1 MTGTAAPTKRRDR
14 FRQLHKF
21 FPLRTAANQTDSALQ
36 KAFNAT
42 QEKQNLCQNKR
53 WTFTFGEHTVRLAQE
68 ADKILLWLDRFKSVG
83 DIASYQRSSLTR
95 AFDAFWKPKEMRDF
109 EDECERIATQVET
122 EASNCDRTLSACER
136 EEANLRKEHLQ
147 RVLEELEELQDIK
160 ESVSVLESKIDLA
173 TLPTAKSA
181 ALNSYVDE
189 LDARCHP
196 DTRIDLRHQIRE
208 WAEDSQD
215 KCIFWLNGMAGTGKS
230 TISRTIAQSLDNDGQ
245 LGASFFFKRGEGE
258 RGNASRFFTTIT
270 AQLLRRV
277 PAMIPHVRNTINTE
291 PEISEKSLKEQF
303 EKLIF
308 QPLSQIRTTSTQA
321 STLVIVV
328 DALDECER
336 EGDMSSDTHQ
346 DVILQ
351 DIPQIT
357 IKHDISAFLRY
368 GFTKIREDYNCLH
381 PSDAL
386 LPSSWPGEEH
396 IRALT
401 EMALPLFIFAATVCR
416 FVGDPKWNPKN
427 RLTDVLKYQMSRQAS
442 MLDKTYLPVLN
453 QLLIDLTD
461 SEKESLAQEFLEIVG
476 SVVVLADPL
485 STSSLAGLLGIDIE
499 IIYCRP
505 NSPHPILS
513 IPPDRDSPVRL
524 LHLSFRD
531 FLLDPEKRGK
541 SSELSRFLY
550 DARCFVLQNR
560 GMIDT
565 APLHLYSSAII
576 FAPETSIIRH
586 MFKDQIPKWIRR
598 LPKMHSTW
606 SPELQKLEGHTNWAT
621 AIAFSHNGQL
631 LASASWD
638 KAVRLWNPATGE
650 ELQKLKGHTS
660 PVNAV
665 AFSHD
670 GQLLASASRDK
681 TVRLWNPATGEE
693 LQKLKGHSGLVN
705 AVAFSHNGQLLASA
719 SWDEAVRL
727 WNLVTGE
734 KLQKLEGHTG
744 PKHWFTRD
752 LENLLWLPPEY
763 RPIRSAFQN
772 NVFTLWCPSSILT
785 FVEFR

>member
-1 MTGTAAPTKRRDR
+1 
-14 FRQLHKF
+14 
-21 FPLRTAANQTDSALQ
+21 
-36 KAFNAT
+36 
-42 QEKQNLCQNKR
+42 
-53 WTFTFGEHTVRLAQE
+53 
-68 ADKILLWLDRFKSVG
+68 
-83 DIASYQRSSLTR
+83 
-95 AFDAFWKPKEMRDF
+95 MRDF
-109 EDECERIATQVET
+109 EDERERIATQVET

-173 TLPTAKSA
+173 TLPTAKA
-181 ALNSYVDE
+181 VAFNSYVDE

-208 WAEDSQD
+208 WAEDSQG

-230 TISRTIAQSLDNDGQ
+230 TISRTIAQSLDNNGQ

-321 STLVIVV
+321 STLVIAV

-336 EGDMSSDTHQ
+336 EGDVRTILHLLSQTKNLKSIRMPIFLTSRPEFPIRLGFMKMSSDTHQ

-381 PSDAL
+381 PSDAS

-416 FVGDPKWNPKN
+416 FVGDPKWIPKN
-427 RLTDVLKYQMSRQAS
+427 RLADVLKYQMSRQAS

-461 SEKESLAQEFLEIVG
+461 SEKESLAQEFREIVG

-499 IIYCRP
+499 IIYCRL
-505 NSPHPILS
+505 NSLHSILS

-541 SSELSRFLY
+541 SPF
-550 DARCFVLQNR
+550 
-560 GMIDT
+560 
-565 APLHLYSSAII
+565 
-576 FAPETSIIRH
+576 
-586 MFKDQIPKWIRR
+586 
-598 LPKMHSTW
+598 
-606 SPELQKLEGHTNWAT
+606 
-621 AIAFSHNGQL
+621 
-631 LASASWD
+631 
-638 KAVRLWNPATGE
+638 
-650 ELQKLKGHTS
+650 
-660 PVNAV
+660 
-665 AFSHD
+665 
-670 GQLLASASRDK
+670 
-681 TVRLWNPATGEE
+681 
-693 LQKLKGHSGLVN
+693 
-705 AVAFSHNGQLLASA
+705 
-719 SWDEAVRL
+719 
-727 WNLVTGE
+727 
-734 KLQKLEGHTG
+734 
-744 PKHWFTRD
+744 
-752 LENLLWLPPEY
+752 
-763 RPIRSAFQN
+763 
-772 NVFTLWCPSSILT
+772 
-785 FVEFR
+785 